1 MSTSS
6 RPASRSLAFALA
18 LGAVAVTQL
27 GCASTHSRVPA
38 ATATHAASIVP
49 LPARPEIPASPDLV
63 VERTIDIDAPPEH
76 VFAILTDVERWTDW
90 DPAVKTVKAHAG
102 RSLQVGDRFYQD
114 PAGYECEALV
124 LDVVPGRAVRWRGT
138 APDGGGIVGV
148 HSYRLVPLEGGGPRV
163 INREEFSKWYLRLVG
178 WASDFGVGDQFER
191 TLAALKQ
198 HAEARP
204 AADLHSS
211 SDARP
216 RVTLRE
222 R

>member
-6 RPASRSLAFALA
+6 RPASLVFALA
-18 LGAVAVTQL
+18 LALSLAATQL

-49 LPARPEIPASPDLV
+49 LPARPEIPASPDIV

-76 VFAILTDVERWTDW
+76 VFTILTDVERWTDW
-90 DPAVKTVKAHAG
+90 DPVVKTVKAHAG
-102 RSLQVGDRFYQD
+102 RSLQVGDRFFQD

-148 HSYRLVPLEGGGPRV
+148 HSYRLVPLEGGGTRV

-178 WASDFGVGDQFER
+178 WASDFGVGGQFER

-198 HAEARP
+198 HAEATH
-204 AADLHSS
+204 AAPVQVAS
-211 SDARP
+211 P
-216 RVTLRE
+216 
-222 R
+222 